1 MKHFKIYLWVLTL
14 SVLSSCKTNSK
25 KADAYGNFEAVETVV
40 SAETAGK
47 IMKLEVEEGKLYEKD
62 MSVGLI
68 DTTAFW
74 LQKEQMQSQ
83 KEAIRSKLT
92 NLKAQLKVLDQQLKN
107 TQADQTRIHQLFE
120 KNAAT
125 SKQKDDIDGAVD
137 LIKAQ
142 QQALVAQFD
151 GIEKETQV
159 VDAQIALLN
168 DNIRKAKITQ
178 PITGTVLAKYAEIG
192 EIAAPGKPLY
202 KTADL
207 HQLELKAY
215 ITGNQLA
222 DFVLGKQVNVLI
234 DATSETIELQG
245 IISWIASSAEFT
257 PKTIQ
262 TKEER
267 TDLVYA
273 IKVRVG
279 NDGRL
284 KIGMPGE
291 VHLINH

>member
-1 MKHFKIYLWVLTL
+1 MNKSKIYLWLLIL
-14 SVLSSCKTNSK
+14 SILSSCQPNNE
-25 KADAYGNFEAVETVV
+25 KADAYGNFEAVEVVV

-47 IMKLEVEEGKLYEKD
+47 IIHLKVEEGKLFEQGK
-62 MSVGLI
+62 SVGLV

-74 LQKEQMQSQ
+74 LQKQQLQSQ
-83 KEAIRSKLT
+83 KEAILSKLT
-92 NLKAQLKVLDQQLKN
+92 SLKAQLKVLDQQLKN
-107 TQADQTRIHQLFE
+107 SQTDQARVHQLFE

-125 SKQKDDIDGAVD
+125 AKQKDDIDGAVA
-137 LIKAQ
+137 LIKTQ
-142 QQALVAQFD
+142 QQALIAQFG

-159 VDAQIALLN
+159 VDAQIAQLN
-168 DNIRKAKITQ
+168 DNIRKAQIMQ
-178 PITGTVLAKYAEIG
+178 PIKGTILAKYAEAG

-207 HQLELKAY
+207 NHLDLKAY
-215 ITGNQLA
+215 ITGKQLA

-234 DATSETIELQG
+234 DGTNEATELKG
-245 IISWIASSAEFT
+245 TISWIASSAEFT

-291 VHLINH
+291 VRLINH